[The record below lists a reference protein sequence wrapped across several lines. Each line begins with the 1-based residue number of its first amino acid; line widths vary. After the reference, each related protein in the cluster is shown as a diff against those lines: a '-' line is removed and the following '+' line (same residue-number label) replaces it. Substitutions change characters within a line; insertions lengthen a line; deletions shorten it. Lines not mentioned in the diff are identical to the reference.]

1 MTVTDKNAYADGLCD
16 RALGSRL
23 VPAPVVYDRF
33 LGRAGNRRTL
43 RCAVAPPQD
52 TLLPWTS
59 SHNRGG
65 AHR

>member
-1 MTVTDKNAYADGLCD
+1 MTVTHKNAYADGLCD

-23 VPAPVVYDRF
+23 TGTCRSRQV
-33 LGRAGNRRTL
+33 LGKGGNRRTL
-43 RCAVAPPQD
+43 RCAVAPPHV